1 MRRRTWWWFLL
12 PLVTFGFATSPMVL
26 VGGVKLRNRKHSA
39 AALAYLAL
47 TLFFFV
53 AVQFTPENGG
63 TLSDAIVMPAFAI
76 PWFAGTIHVLYLQ
89 LKVAE
94 LGRPPFAAPPPRP
107 APPTDPAI
115 AAAQWRLDRRREA
128 RAILGGNPPLAA
140 ELRIGRPDLQRQY
153 DDGGLVDVN
162 HVPAPVL
169 ATELDLSPQ
178 VAAAIT
184 TERERLGGFGSAEE
198 IMVYCEGLTPDR
210 LELIRDRLIFVP
222 L

>member
-1 MRRRTWWWFLL
+1 
-12 PLVTFGFATSPMVL
+12 VTFGLATSPMVL
-26 VGGVKLRNRKHSA
+26 IGGVKLRRRKHTVS
-39 AALAYLAL
+39 ALAYLAL

-53 AVQFTPENGG
+53 GVQFTPDNGG
-63 TLSDAIVMPAFAI
+63 SLSDAIVLPAFAI
-76 PWFAGTIHVLYLQ
+76 PWLVGTINVLYLQ

-94 LGRPPFAAPPPRP
+94 LGTPAPASTARP
-107 APPTDPAI
+107 AARHRPRARGRAVAPRAARRGPAI
-115 AAAQWRLDRRREA
+115 
-128 RAILGGNPPLAA
+128 IGGNPPLAA

-169 ATELDLSPQ
+169 ATELDLPPQ

-184 TERERLGGFGSAEE
+184 AERERLGGFGSPEE
-198 IMVYCEGLTPDR
+198 IMVYCGGVTPDR
-210 LELIRDRLIFVP
+210 LDLIRDRLIFVP